1 MRVCITG
8 TDTDVGKTLV
18 ASWLCLHTGATY
30 FKPVQSGC
38 QDGTDSDTVKTLS
51 GVPIIPEVYTLQA
64 PLSPHAAAMAE
75 GASIDETLLTL
86 PATMPL
92 VVEGAGG
99 VWVPLNAT
107 SVYLDVMARWQLPTI
122 VVARTTLGTINHTCL
137 TLEALRHRGIP
148 VLGVILNG
156 EPNDSNREAI
166 EHYGNTTVLAEFP
179 RVKKV
184 TTQALQDIL
193 LPLPLQHALEV
204 FNDVAQ

>member
-1 MRVCITG
+1 VCITG